1 MSSRLL
7 ICWLIGLCCIVGAT
21 ADTLV
26 VAGRAQT
33 LVAPLITEGN
43 DILAPVA
50 PSLRLLGA
58 RATTNGNTI
67 TIQAPTAAGGRR
79 EVRLTA
85 GAREATNDGRRFT
98 LPVAPREVDGNLY
111 LPTRALAP
119 ILNAEAR
126 YDAETR
132 TLTLSPLVTVA
143 YEARE
148 DGVAV
153 LVRCAA
159 PLQYTSG
166 QLQDPDRCYLDFKHT
181 GLGMAE
187 QQMAVETDPVQRLR
201 LSHGGGPDG
210 AVRLV
215 VDLTGPATMNTAV
228 SDGGRLATVTLA
240 PKAPEP
246 DPAAPTLPAPGLPG
260 APAAPVKLLGLSLV
274 PQGVQQV
281 ELTVETDG
289 APLVECAYDSGTR
302 LLTLTFPNSLN
313 TLPAEALA
321 VKANAIVAKMEA
333 TGSAETP
340 GAKLLIALKADSGY
354 LIDRDA
360 TRVRLLIGSFSIA
373 DMTIVLDAGHGGHDS
388 GAISPNGTREKDINL
403 DVILRTEKL
412 LKAAGAKVILT
423 RRDDT
428 FIQLQQ
434 RPVPGN
440 SNRAD
445 LFISVHCNSTPKRN
459 STTGT
464 ETYYKTPRSAQ
475 FAAMMHAEMVKALRL
490 KNNGVRVANFL
501 VIRES
506 TMPSVLLEL
515 GYLNHSRDEALLLT
529 PEFRQ
534 RAAQGIVEGIRR
546 YAATKSWKLRRGERF
561 DDDVAV
567 ASAN

>member
-1 MSSRLL
+1 MGSRLL
-7 ICWLIGLCCIVGAT
+7 ICWLIGLCCILGAT

-33 LVAPLITEGN
+33 LAAPLITEGTEV
-43 DILAPVA
+43 LAPVA

-58 RATTNGNTI
+58 HVAVNGNTV

-79 EVRLTA
+79 DVRLTL

-98 LPVAPREVDGNLY
+98 LPVAPRAVDDELY
-111 LPTRALAP
+111 LPARALAP

-143 YEARE
+143 YETRE
-148 DGVAV
+148 GGVAV

-187 QQMAVETDPVQRLR
+187 QQMAVDTDPVRRLR
-201 LSHGGGPDG
+201 LSRDGGADG

-215 VDLTGPATMNTAV
+215 VDLTGPATMQTAV

-240 PKAPEP
+240 PRAPEP
-246 DPAAPTLPAPGLPG
+246 EPEPAAPGLPG
-260 APAAPVKLLGLSLV
+260 APAAPVKLLGLALA
-274 PQGVQQV
+274 PQGTQQV

-289 APLVECAYDSGTR
+289 APLVECAYDSGAR
-302 LLTLTFPNSLN
+302 LLTLTFPNGLN
-313 TLPAEALA
+313 TLPAAALA

-340 GAKLLIALKADSGY
+340 GAKLLVSLKADSGY

-360 TRVRLLIGSFSIA
+360 TRVRLLIGAFSIA
-373 DMTIVLDAGHGGHDS
+373 DMTIVLDAGHGGHDT

-403 DVILRTEKL
+403 DVVLRAEKL
-412 LKAAGAKVILT
+412 LKAAGATVILT

-440 SNRAD
+440 RNGAD
-445 LFISVHCNSTPKRN
+445 LFISVHCNSTP
-459 STTGT
+459 
-464 ETYYKTPRSAQ
+464 
-475 FAAMMHAEMVKALRL
+475 
-490 KNNGVRVANFL
+490 
-501 VIRES
+501 
-506 TMPSVLLEL
+506 
-515 GYLNHSRDEALLLT
+515 
-529 PEFRQ
+529 
-534 RAAQGIVEGIRR
+534 
-546 YAATKSWKLRRGERF
+546 
-561 DDDVAV
+561 
-567 ASAN
+567 